1 MDACT
6 HVLRNGAKTETF
18 APQNDRTTEWNVNFL
33 LTAAVI
39 RRKLRELRASLE
51 HLWAMKIAR
60 YVSNLRID
68 PVNTLQAPFHIIQ

>member
-1 MDACT
+1 M
-6 HVLRNGAKTETF
+6 HVLRSGAKTETF
-18 APQNDRTTEWNVNFL
+18 APQNDRAMERNINFL

-68 PVNTLQAPFHIIQ
+68 PVNTLQVPFHIVQ